1 MSGCKAECMMD
12 SHADRSLGIIVYPD
26 GSQAEIIQ
34 RHVDAPIWE
43 TWTEIKPLKARRRLT
58 FAPFNLLVSL
68 PLLLV
73 MASLLLVGCGH
84 MQVQGT
90 KAYCMSH
97 YQEQVRVCEYD
108 SMAACR
114 AELFDGMVVCMPR

>member
-43 TWTEIKPLKARRRLT
+43 TWTEIKPIKRARRLT
-58 FAPFNLLVSL
+58 FAPFHLLVL
-68 PLLLV
+68 
-73 MASLLLVGCGH
+73 ASLLLVGCGH
-84 MQVQGT
+84 MQVQGS
-90 KAYCMSH
+90 KPYCMSH